1 MTPIKECLINNK
13 TDLTPIWLM
22 RQAGRYLPEFR
33 EIRKNNPNFINL
45 CLNSKLSEEI
55 TLQPI
60 KRFGF
65 DAAIIFSDILMIP
78 FGLGQKVEFKK
89 NFGPNL
95 EDLKINKLLE
105 IDEEKFTT
113 NLSPIYQL
121 LINLNKS
128 EYLKKK
134 DIIGFVGAPW
144 TLLVYMIN
152 KVSPKNGLITNFF
165 SDISLI
171 NNLLKILDKFIK
183 IHIKNQVNAGATI
196 IQIFDSWSGLIKSD
210 LDKYLYNP
218 TLSLVD
224 YTKSLGVPVIC
235 FPRGIT
241 DYSQFCKIVRPSM
254 INIDYDVNPKK
265 LLKNIDIPIQG
276 GLHPEVLLT
285 NKAHLKKEVNK
296 YLDIFKDHPYVF
308 NLGHGILPET
318 KIEMVEELIKIV
330 RDFT

>member
-1 MTPIKECLINNK
+1 MTPIKECLVNNK

-33 EIRKNNPNFINL
+33 KIRKNNPNFINL
-45 CLNSKLSEEI
+45 CLNPKLSGEI

-60 KRFGF
+60 RRFGF

-78 FGLGQKVEFKK
+78 YGLGQEVKFKK

-95 EDLKINKLLE
+95 ANFEINKLLE
-105 IDEEKFTT
+105 IDEEEFTKK
-113 NLSPIYQL
+113 LSPIYQL
-121 LINLNKS
+121 IFD
-128 EYLKKK
+128 LKKNESLKEK

-152 KVSPKNGLITNFF
+152 KVSPKNGLISNFF
-165 SDISLI
+165 SDKGLI
-171 NNLLKILDKFIK
+171 NTLLKILDKFIK
-183 IHIKNQVNAGATI
+183 THIKNQVNAGATM
-196 IQIFDSWSGLIKSD
+196 IQIFDSWSGLIKYD
-210 LDKYLYNP
+210 FDKYLYNP

-241 DYSQFCKIVRPSM
+241 DYSQFCRIVKPSM
-254 INIDYDVNPKK
+254 VNIDYDVDPKNFI
-265 LLKNIDIPIQG
+265 KNVDIPIQG

-285 NKAHLKKEVNK
+285 NKDHLKKEVNK
-296 YLDIFKDHPYVF
+296 YLEIFRDHPYVF

-318 KIEMVEELIKIV
+318 KIEMVEELVRIV
-330 RDFT
+330 RDFK

>member
-1 MTPIKECLINNK
+1 MTPIKECLINNR
-13 TDLTPIWLM
+13 TDLVPIWLM

-33 EIRKNNPNFINL
+33 EIRKDNPNFINL
-45 CLNSKLSEEI
+45 CLNSELSKEI

-78 FGLGQKVEFKK
+78 YGLGQKVEFKK

-95 EDLKINKLLE
+95 EDFEIDKLIE
-105 IDEEKFTT
+105 IDEERFTK

-121 LINLNKS
+121 LANLKKS
-128 EYLKKK
+128 EDLKKK

-165 SDISLI
+165 SDIGLI

-183 IHIKNQVNAGATI
+183 IHIKNQVNAGASI

-210 LDKYLYNP
+210 FDKYLYDP
-218 TLSLVD
+218 ILSLVN

-241 DYSQFCKIVRPSM
+241 DYNQFCKIVKPSM
-254 INIDYDVNPKK
+254 INIDYDVDPKN
-265 LLKNIDIPIQG
+265 LIKNIDLPIQG
-276 GLHPEVLLT
+276 GLHPEALLT
-285 NKAHLKKEVNK
+285 NKAHLKKEVIK
-296 YLDIFKDHPYVF
+296 YLEIFKDHPYVF

-318 KIEMVEELIKIV
+318 KIEMVEELVKIV

>member
-1 MTPIKECLINNK
+1 MTPIKECLINKK
-13 TDLTPIWLM
+13 TDFTPIWLM

-33 EIRKNNPNFINL
+33 EIRKNNPNFVNL
-45 CLNSKLSEEI
+45 CLNSKLSREI

-60 KRFGF
+60 RRFGF

-78 FGLGQKVEFKK
+78 YGLGQKVKFRK

-95 EDLKINKLLE
+95 ADFKIDELLKI
-105 IDEEKFTT
+105 EEREFTK
-113 NLSPIYQL
+113 NLSPIYEL
-121 LINLNKS
+121 LVELRKS
-128 EYLKKK
+128 EDLKKK

-318 KIEMVEELIKIV
+318 KIEMVEELVKIV

>member
-13 TDLTPIWLM
+13 TDLIPIWLM

-45 CLNSKLSEEI
+45 CLNPKLSGEI

-60 KRFGF
+60 KRFDF

-78 FGLGQKVEFKK
+78 YGLGQEVEFKK

-95 EDLKINKLLE
+95 ADLEIDKLLG
-105 IDEEKFTT
+105 IDEEKFTE
-113 NLSPIYQL
+113 NLSPIYEL
-121 LINLNKS
+121 LINLKKN
-128 EYLKKK
+128 EDLKRK

-152 KVSPKNGLITNFF
+152 KFSPKNGLISNFF
-165 SDISLI
+165 SDKGLI
-171 NNLLKILDKFIK
+171 NTLLKILDKFIK
-183 IHIKNQVNAGATI
+183 IHIKNQVKAGATL

-210 LDKYLYNP
+210 FDKYLYNP
-218 TLSLVD
+218 TLSLVN

-241 DYSQFCKIVRPSM
+241 DYSQFCKIVKPSM
-254 INIDYDVNPKK
+254 INIDYDVDPKI

-318 KIEMVEELIKIV
+318 KIEMVEELVKIV
-330 RDFT
+330 RDFK

>member
-13 TDLTPIWLM
+13 TDLVPVWLM

-45 CLNSKLSEEI
+45 CLNSKLSKEI

-60 KRFGF
+60 KRFDF

-78 FGLGQKVEFKK
+78 YGLGQRVEFKK

-95 EDLKINKLLE
+95 GDLEIDKLLE
-105 IDEEKFTT
+105 IEEEEFIK
-113 NLSPIYQL
+113 NLSPIYEL
-121 LINLNKS
+121 LV
-128 EYLKKK
+128 ELKKSDDLKGK
-134 DIIGFVGAPW
+134 DTIGFVGAPW

-152 KVSPKNGLITNFF
+152 KVSPKKGLNNNFF
-165 SDISLI
+165 LNKELIS
-171 NNLLKILDKFIK
+171 NLLKILDRFIK
-183 IHIKNQVNAGATI
+183 IHIKNQINAGATI
-196 IQIFDSWSGLIKSD
+196 IQIFDSWAGMIKSD
-210 LDKYLYNP
+210 FDKYLYNP
-218 TLSLVD
+218 TLSLVN

-235 FPRGIT
+235 FPRGIS
-241 DYSQFCKIVRPSM
+241 DYSQFCRIVEPSM
-254 INIDYDVNPKK
+254 INIDYNVDPKN

-285 NKAHLKKEVNK
+285 DKANLKKEINK
-296 YLDIFKDHPYVF
+296 YLEIFKNHPYVF

-318 KIEMVEELIKIV
+318 KIEMVEELVKIV
-330 RDFT
+330 RDFK